1 MRKRI
6 YEIIEIAKDNDILST
21 IYDIFMIITIIA
33 SIIPLTVK
41 ETSEYMILIDKIC
54 LAIFIFDYI
63 LRLFT
68 ADYKY
73 KEYKKFF
80 AILKYPF
87 SPMAII
93 DLLSIL
99 PFVLHL
105 NQGFRVLRLLRLI
118 SALRV
123 FRIFKALRYS
133 KSLKILRLVM
143 KDSKDSLFAVCT
155 LAVLYILISAL
166 LVFHAEPETFNSF
179 FDAVYWATES
189 LATLGYGDI
198 YPVTTM
204 GKIIT
209 MVSSVFGIAIIALPS
224 SIITAGYMKEINN
237 DDNDDEVDNNYSKYK
252 NK

>member
-6 YEIIEIAKDNDILST
+6 HEIIEIAEDNDTLST
-21 IYDIFMIITIIA
+21 IYDIFMIVTIIA
-33 SIIPLTVK
+33 SIIPLTIK
-41 ETSEYMILIDKIC
+41 ETSYYMLLLDKIC
-54 LAIFIFDYI
+54 LTIFIVDYI

-73 KEYKKFF
+73 KDSNKFL
-80 AILKYPF
+80 AIIKYPF

-99 PFVLHL
+99 PFFLHL
-105 NQGFRVLRLLRLI
+105 NQGFRVLRLIRLI
-118 SALRV
+118 SGLRV
-123 FRIFKALRYS
+123 FRVFKALRYS
-133 KSLKILRLVM
+133 KSLRILRLVM

-155 LAVLYILISAL
+155 LAIIYILISAL
-166 LVFHAEPETFNSF
+166 LVFHAEPETFNTF
-179 FDAVYWATES
+179 FDAIYWATES

-209 MVSSVFGIAIIALPS
+209 MISSVFGIAIIALPS

-237 DDNDDEVDNNYSKYK
+237 DDDE
-252 NK
+252 

>member
-6 YEIIEIAKDNDILST
+6 YEIIEIAKDNDISST
-21 IYDIFMIITIIA
+21 IYDLFMIITIIA

-41 ETSEYMILIDKIC
+41 YTNEYLVLVDKIC

-73 KEYKKFF
+73 KNTSKVH
-80 AILKYPF
+80 ALIKYPF

-99 PFVLHL
+99 PLVLHL
-105 NQGFRVLRLLRLI
+105 NQGFRVLRMLRLI

-123 FRIFKALRYS
+123 FRVFKALRYS
-133 KSLKILRLVM
+133 KSLKLMKNVM
-143 KDSKDSLFAVCT
+143 KDSRDSLFAVCT
-155 LAVLYILISAL
+155 LAILYILISAL
-166 LVFHAEPETFNSF
+166 LVFHAEPQTFSTF

-198 YPVTTM
+198 YPITTM
-204 GKIIT
+204 GKAIT
-209 MVSSVFGIAIIALPS
+209 MISSVFGIAIIALPS
-224 SIITAGYMKEINN
+224 SIITAGYMKEINK
-237 DDNDDEVDNNYSKYK
+237 DDDDE
-252 NK
+252 